1 MYKNESKVI
10 IGKNVKQIEGYKAF
24 IPERFPPQN
33 LSFQGEK
40 LIQLLSKCIKGV
52 KSLLLTVIFF
62 DNLS

>member
-40 LIQLLSKCIKGV
+40 LIQLLSTSSI
-52 KSLLLTVIFF
+52 LLGKLDGLT
-62 DNLS
+62 